1 MTIGQNQQV
10 EEIVRRVLERFGVC
24 PEEGPRPSPAA
35 EPHMGPEAEQ
45 RGQQEIETEIPDI
58 RAVDYRQVYRVPNP
72 AKPDEFT
79 RLKARTWARL
89 GQGRSGPRYT
99 TATQLRF
106 WADQA
111 AAMDA
116 VFTDVSPGWLEQAGR
131 FTVQTRC
138 GSKDEYLTNPELGA
152 QFDEAAIAEI
162 KRRCMPSPKV
172 QVFIADGLSSTSV
185 EANVAELL
193 PALEQGLKLHGLGMG
208 TPFFVRYGRVRSMEP
223 VSEALD
229 ATVTCVLLGERPG
242 LASAE
247 SLSAYLAYRARVGMS
262 EADRTCV
269 SNIHS
274 SGSNPIE
281 AGAHLADLISEM
293 VRQKTSGIHLKL

>member
-1 MTIGQNQQV
+1 MKLSTSLDGVTYRFTGIAD
-10 EEIVRRVLERFGVC
+10 VLEK
-24 PEEGPRPSPAA
+24 AN
-35 EPHMGPEAEQ
+35 EP
-45 RGQQEIETEIPDI
+45 
-58 RAVDYRQVYRVPNP
+58 
-72 AKPDEFT
+72 K
-79 RLKARTWARL
+79 
-89 GQGRSGPRYT
+89 
-99 TATQLRF
+99 
-106 WADQA
+106 A

-116 VFTDVSPGWLEQAGR
+116 VFTDVSPGW
-131 FTVQTRC
+131 
-138 GSKDEYLTNPELGA
+138 
-152 QFDEAAIAEI
+152 
-162 KRRCMPSPKV
+162 
-172 QVFIADGLSSTSV
+172 
-185 EANVAELL
+185 
-193 PALEQGLKLHGLGMG
+193 LEQGLKLHGLGMG

-293 VRQKTSGIHLKL
+293 VRQETSGIHLKL